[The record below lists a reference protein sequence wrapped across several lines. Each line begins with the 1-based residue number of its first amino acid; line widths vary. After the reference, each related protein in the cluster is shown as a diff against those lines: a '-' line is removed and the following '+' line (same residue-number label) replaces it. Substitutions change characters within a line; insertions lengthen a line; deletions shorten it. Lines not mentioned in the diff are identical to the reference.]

1 MGYINV
7 YDIWGSSSI
16 TMNESCPNIHTCRN
30 YRMRVSDDLKDTY
43 YERPFLLLGCP
54 SMKENPSDC
63 KFYKEILKFNKI
75 DEDFRRLK

>member
-1 MGYINV
+1 MNKIMYINRACK
-7 YDIWGSSSI
+7 
-16 TMNESCPNIHTCRN
+16 NFNICYTYH
-30 YRMRVSDDLKDTY
+30 MEVSDNLINTG

-54 SMKENPSDC
+54 SMNENADEC